1 MNLKQYKPIFP
12 VIFKQKVGLLQ
23 LLGLAIVSASLA
35 ALMPWP
41 FKILADYALAETD
54 TSKLSV
60 FSSSTLVIIG
70 GVFAFILYVF
80 SSALGVASSW
90 LWSKVGQLMVID
102 LSLQLFDRL
111 QRLSRIYHTKHPVA
125 DSLNRLTVD
134 TWCVFSIAQS
144 LLITPVQNII
154 TIVVVSIVAWQLDP
168 NLTILSLIIAPIL
181 GISTVLFGGRMKK
194 YSIDLREKQSSLMTF
209 VHRTLGS
216 MPLVAAFNSEK
227 RNTLNY
233 RALSERTVVAAK
245 RNTFFDQVFE
255 MANGLVLGIGLAV
268 VLYVGSTQVVNGT
281 ITLGSLLVFV
291 GYLATLQGEAQSLLM
306 TFKNLKTAEASLG
319 RVIEILDVYDST
331 MDTDESR
338 VLFSSTRSRVPNI
351 VFDNVSFEYETG
363 KPVLKNVD
371 LEIEAG
377 NTVAF
382 VGPSGSGKST
392 LASLIPR
399 FFDATEGDIR
409 IGEHFIRDISVQSL
423 RDRVSLVL
431 QDPYLL
437 PMTIKENIAYGKP
450 EATQAEIIQAATTA
464 NASGFIRRLPNG
476 YDTVLGENGVN
487 LSGGQRQRLSIARAL
502 LKNAPILILDE
513 PTSALDNQTE
523 SLFMSA
529 LNELMKGRT
538 TVIVAHRLSTIRKA
552 DKIVVV
558 NQGEISEQGSHDELM
573 ALDGLYADMVR
584 IQTIETSTES
594 AGKAKNMA
602 SETYQ
607 RNDGTDNEAA

>member
-1 MNLKQYKPIFP
+1 MNLKQYKSVIPI
-12 VIFKQKVGLLQ
+12 IFKQKVGLLQ
-23 LLGLAIVSASLA
+23 LLSLAIVSASFA

-41 FKILADYALAETD
+41 LKILADHALVEVDHSRLGAIP
-54 TSKLSV
+54 
-60 FSSSTLVIIG
+60 SSYLVVIG
-70 GVFAFILYVF
+70 GVLAFTLYALN
-80 SSALGVASSW
+80 SALSVASSW

-111 QRLSRIYHTKHPVA
+111 QRLSRIYHTKQPVA

-144 LLITPVQNII
+144 ILITPVQNII
-154 TIVVVSIVAWQLDP
+154 TITVVSVIAWQLDP
-168 NLTILSLIIAPIL
+168 YLTLVSLIIAPIL
-181 GISTVLFGGRMKK
+181 GLSTVVFGGRIKK

-216 MPLVAAFNSEK
+216 MPLVTAFSSQERNSK
-227 RNTLNY
+227 SYQTL
-233 RALSERTVVAAK
+233 SKQTVVAAK
-245 RNTFFDQVFE
+245 RNSFFDQVFE
-255 MANGLVLGIGLAV
+255 MANGMVLGIGLAV
-268 VLYVGSTQVVNGT
+268 VLYLGSSRVIDESIT
-281 ITLGSLLVFV
+281 IGSLLVFV

-319 RVIEILDVYDST
+319 RVNEILDVYDST
-331 MDTDESR
+331 MDTDDSR
-338 VLFSSTRSRVPNI
+338 VLFRSTRSRVLNI
-351 VFDNVSFEYETG
+351 TFDNVSFEYEAG
-363 KPVLKNVD
+363 KPVLKNID

-377 NTVAF
+377 KTVAF

-409 IGEHFIRDISVQSL
+409 IGEHSVRDISVQSL
-423 RDRVSLVL
+423 RERMSLVL

-437 PMTIKENIAYGKP
+437 PLTIKENIAYGKP
-450 EATQAEIIQAATTA
+450 GATQAEIIQAATTA
-464 NASGFIRRLPNG
+464 NASGFIRRLPKG

-502 LKNAPILILDE
+502 LKNAPVLILDE

-538 TVIVAHRLSTIRKA
+538 TVVVAHRLSTIRNV

-558 NQGEISEQGSHDELM
+558 EQGEIAEQGRHDELM
-573 ALDGLYADMVR
+573 ALNGLYADMVR
-584 IQTIETSTES
+584 IQTIETSTDSNSKAQS
-594 AGKAKNMA
+594 AAPA
-602 SETYQ
+602 SFSRDDKE
-607 RNDGTDNEAA
+607 GSEAA